1 MNRIFI
7 ALILVAAS
15 VTGFMLYQV
24 GRIHEK
30 SHWLSLEN
38 STLREQAKEI
48 ARQVE
53 QAAKAQKEYIHAQ
66 DEINDLAVRLR
77 DSDRMRVQS
86 DHKAKIEK
94 ATSANLRIYAR
105 GLHDLYST
113 CRKEFEAMGL
123 EGARAASGVK
133 ALMDQT
139 NK

>member
-15 VTGFMLYQV
+15 VAGFMLYQA

-48 ARQVE
+48 TRQADK
-53 QAAKAQKEYIHAQ
+53 AAKAQKEYIHAQ
-66 DEINDLAVRLR
+66 DEINRLAVRLSQ
-77 DSDRMRVQS
+77 SDRLRVQS
-86 DHKAKIEK
+86 EHRAKIEQ

-113 CRKEFEAMGL
+113 CRKEFEAVGL
-123 EGARAASGVK
+123 EGARAASGSGALNVK
-133 ALMDQT
+133 
-139 NK
+139 

>member
-15 VTGFMLYQV
+15 VAGFMLYQV

-48 ARQVE
+48 ARQADK
-53 QAAKAQKEYIHAQ
+53 AAKAQKEYIHAQ
-66 DEINDLAVRLR
+66 DEINRFAVRLSQ
-77 DSDRMRVQS
+77 SDRLRVQS
-86 DHKAKIEK
+86 EHRAKIEQ

-105 GLHDLYST
+105 GLHDLYSA
-113 CRKEFEAMGL
+113 CRKEFEAVGL
-123 EGARAASGVK
+123 EGARAASGVG
-133 ALMDQT
+133 AL
-139 NK
+139 NVK

>member
-1 MNRIFI
+1 LKWLL
-7 ALILVAAS
+7 ALIVS
-15 VTGFMLYQV
+15 VCGFGLYQT

-48 ARQVE
+48 ARQADK
-53 QAAKAQKEYIHAQ
+53 AAKAQKEYIHAQ

-77 DSDRMRVQS
+77 DSDRMRVKS
-86 DHKAKIEK
+86 EHRAKIEK

-113 CRKEFEAMGL
+113 CRKEFEAVGL
-123 EGARAASGVK
+123 EGARAASGAR